1 VWCISNPTFHS
12 SIWLGPIESSIP
24 AWRPR
29 LGTYHLSFLPALP
42 LPFFLSF
49 SLRTSIRPFT
59 THTHSRAG
67 NLNLNLPQSLFTHS
81 RGLPLFTIGIFKRPV
96 TMRFFTALLAGAVI
110 VSTAVAL
117 TFNSVPSSATVG
129 VPEVIT
135 YGGNGGNVSAFV
147 PCIQTYAD
155 SAIACYYQPTQ
166 GPF

>member
-1 VWCISNPTFHS
+1 
-12 SIWLGPIESSIP
+12 
-24 AWRPR
+24 
-29 LGTYHLSFLPALP
+29 
-42 LPFFLSF
+42 
-49 SLRTSIRPFT
+49 
-59 THTHSRAG
+59 
-67 NLNLNLPQSLFTHS
+67 
-81 RGLPLFTIGIFKRPV
+81 
-96 TMRFFTALLAGAVI
+96 MRFFTALLAGTVM
-110 VSTAVAL
+110 VSTTVAL